1 MKKRIAQMMTAVA
14 LLAVL
19 MLATGCCKVDVPI
32 VVIEEQSVMVSYD
45 KALMVA
51 KVTDDGGGK
60 ITECG
65 FCYGKTGEALDTL
78 LCEGAQALFSAE
90 LSGLSLST
98 DYTCMAFARNEA
110 GRGYSDVYRFTT
122 TGIVDTIPVVVTY
135 TVKEITY
142 CSAVPSGQVLC
153 SGGQEVEERGICYG
167 TEPLP
172 TVEGTHVALGNGLG
186 PFECQLTDL
195 ISETTYFVRAYAICT
210 EGTYYGDQLA
220 FDTKVLPMA
229 VRTIST
235 ADMTDSRVFAR
246 GEVIRDG
253 GLEVT
258 ECGFCWGTSSSP
270 TIDGPHINVSFGLGE
285 YGSYFSGLEWG
296 QTNYVR
302 AYAVNDDGVAYGNE
316 LELVPDNPYLPWD
329 NGVSPGLFS
338 VGENHQVR
346 FSQGNLQYYPDDNIW
361 RFAEHQWDFVGGS
374 WDTKHGTQI
383 VGTVFANGVQCDNTR
398 AGRYYA
404 GWMDLFGWGT
414 SGWNNGNTYYRP
426 YDMNAHLYEQR
437 YYGPPGNYDLT
448 GDYEQADW
456 GVHNHIS
463 NGGSRSWR
471 TPTIEEY
478 NYLLFERETPSGARF
493 AMAFVAGIAGMIV
506 LPDDWDES
514 TYFLN
519 GTNELGYF
527 SVNTITGREWLEVL
541 NPAGAVFLPTGGI
554 RYQFTDYDGAFFDWF
569 DVLFYLPQY
578 LYVMWNIWYENNQ
591 AYASIYNSGAY
602 WTSSQFLG
610 DEAAGVNYAYA
621 MKFVHDSMY
630 TGYCAEVT
638 GRANGCS
645 VRLISDE

>member
-1 MKKRIAQMMTAVA
+1 MMTAVA

-19 MLATGCCKVDVPI
+19 MLTTGCCKVDVPT
-32 VVIEEQSVMVSYD
+32 VVIEEQSVTVSFD

-65 FCYGKTGEALDTL
+65 FCYGKSGETLDTL
-78 LCEGAQALFSAE
+78 LCEGTQALFSAE

-98 DYTCMAFARNEA
+98 EYTCMAFARNEA

-122 TGIVDTIPVVVTY
+122 ADIVDTIPVVVTY

-153 SGGQEVEERGICYG
+153 NGGQTVEERGICYD
-167 TEPLP
+167 TASLP
-172 TVEGTHVALGNGLG
+172 TVESMHVALGSGLG

-195 ISETTYFVRAYAICT
+195 LPETTYFVRAYAICT
-210 EGTYYGDQLA
+210 EGIYYGEQLV

-229 VRTIST
+229 VRTISL
-235 ADMTDSRVFAR
+235 ADVTDSRVFAR

-258 ECGFCWGTSSSP
+258 ECGFCWGTSQNP
-270 TIDGPHINVSFGLGE
+270 TIEGPHINVSYGLGE
-285 YGSYFSGLEWG
+285 YGSYFSGLEQG
-296 QTNYVR
+296 QTNYIR

-316 LELVPDNPYLPWD
+316 LELVPDNPYLPW
-329 NGVSPGLFS
+329 NHGTSPSLFS

-346 FSQGNLQYYPDDNIW
+346 FSQGNLQYYPDDNLW

-374 WDTKHGTQI
+374 WETQHGTRN
-383 VGTVFANGVQCDNTR
+383 VGTVFANGVQCDNTKT
-398 AGRYYA
+398 GKYYP

-414 SGWNNGNTYYRP
+414 SGWNNGNTYYHP
-426 YDMNAHLYEQR
+426 FDYTAHHYEHR

-456 GVHNHIS
+456 GIHNTIS

-471 TPTIEEY
+471 APTVDEI
-478 NYLLFERETPSGARF
+478 NYLLLERETPSGMRF
-493 AMAFVAGIAGMIV
+493 AMAVVAGISGLIV

-514 TYFLN
+514 VYYLSGANTF
-519 GTNELGYF
+519 GYY
-527 SVNTITGREWLEVL
+527 SDNTITGREWLSVL
-541 NPAGAVFLPTGGI
+541 DPAGAVFLPSGGV
-554 RYQFTDYDGAFFDWF
+554 RYQFTDYDGVFFDWF
-569 DVLFYLPQY
+569 DVLFNLPQY
-578 LYVMWNIWYENNQ
+578 TYVMWNFWYQSHE
-591 AYASIYNSGAY
+591 SISSLYISGAY

-610 DEAAGVNYAYA
+610 DEAAGVNNAYA
-621 MKFVHDSMY
+621 LRIGHETMFCDYCSVVSGRA
-630 TGYCAEVT
+630 TGY
-638 GRANGCS
+638 S